1 MASIERTAYPR
12 FKRYYTSNDLCA
24 IYTPTTIEITFA
36 LKVTT
41 GEDNFF
47 NLMVLLKVFQRLGY
61 FPQIVDIPLAI
72 IEHIRKALYIQE
84 KKTLSYQYPATLS
97 RHKKEIRSYL
107 QINPFKQEAK
117 NLIID

>member
-47 NLMVLLKVFQRLGY
+47 NLMVLLKVFQR
-61 FPQIVDIPLAI
+61 
-72 IEHIRKALYIQE
+72 
-84 KKTLSYQYPATLS
+84 
-97 RHKKEIRSYL
+97 
-107 QINPFKQEAK
+107 
-117 NLIID
+117 